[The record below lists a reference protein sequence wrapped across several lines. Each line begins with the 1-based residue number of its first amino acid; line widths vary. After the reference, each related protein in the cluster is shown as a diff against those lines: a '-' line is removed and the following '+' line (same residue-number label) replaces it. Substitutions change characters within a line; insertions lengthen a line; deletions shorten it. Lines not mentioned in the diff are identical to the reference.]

1 MLEAMQSALTGLMA
15 WQHLGFMMLGIAV
28 GLAVGILPGLGG
40 IAGMSLLMPFIYG
53 MDLISAIAMLIGM
66 VAVIPTGDT
75 FTSVLM
81 GIPGSSASQ
90 ATVLDGYPL
99 AKKGQAA
106 RALSAAFTSSL
117 LGGIFGAILLTGFV
131 VVARPLILAFST
143 AELFMLAVLGLSVV
157 GVLSG
162 LSVVRGVVACG
173 LGIMVGAIG
182 AAPATGESRFDFEL
196 SYLEDGIP
204 LVIIGLGLFAI
215 PELCDLIRRSRPIA
229 NASPLGGGWIQG
241 LKDTFRH
248 WFIVLRCS
256 TLGTIIGAIPGL
268 GGGVV
273 DWIAYGHVVQSS
285 KDTSQFGKGDIRGVI
300 APESANNALQGGAL
314 MPTLLFGIPGSGSMA
329 VFLGGMALLGMQPG
343 PSMVTTELNLT
354 YTIAWTLALA
364 SVIGAAI
371 CFFLAAPISR
381 LTHIP
386 FNLIAPFMLMIICF
400 AAFQARRDLNDL
412 LLLFVV
418 GIVGIYMRRFGWPRP
433 AFLVGFVLSGQVE
446 NYLYQAVQFY
456 GWGFIQ
462 RPGVLIIAALTA
474 ISLLLAIRTR
484 VSEDGVASTGAASS
498 PKDHQAG
505 KGFGPL
511 GGVTVR
517 ERLPQLLFAVLA
529 LATFTYALI
538 DTLGMSFLGS
548 VFPMYTSI
556 LMVIFSAWLV
566 WTLWK
571 GKPGH
576 SSHYDQEVA
585 AHASG
590 ASDGT
595 TLWSA
600 LKWFVF
606 LFGMTALIGF
616 ILSITIFIMSF
627 LLARTPLSVM
637 KSLIYTGCCV
647 GFMSVLGHF
656 LVLDF
661 PAGVLQ
667 HYVAM
672 PWPLK

>member
-1 MLEAMQSALTGLMA
+1 MLEAMQTAFTGLMA

-90 ATVLDGYPL
+90 ATVLDGYPF

-106 RALSAAFTSSL
+106 RALSAAFMSSMI
-117 LGGIFGAILLTGFV
+117 GGLFGAVLLTGFV
-131 VVARPLILAFST
+131 IVAKPVILAFST

-162 LSVVRGVVACG
+162 ASVVRGVVACG

-182 AAPATGESRFDFEL
+182 GAPATGESRFDLEME
-196 SYLEDGIP
+196 YLQDGIP

-215 PELCDLIRRSRPIA
+215 PELCDLMRRDKPIA
-229 NASPLGGGWIQG
+229 NSSNLGSGWLQG
-241 LKDTFRH
+241 MKDTFKN
-248 WFIVLRCS
+248 WFLVLRCS

-273 DWIAYGHVVQSS
+273 DWIAYGHVVQST

-343 PSMVTTELNLT
+343 PSMVTTDLNLT

-364 SVIGAAI
+364 SIIGALI
-371 CFFLAAPISR
+371 CFFLAAPISK

-418 GIVGIYMRRFGWPRP
+418 GILGIYMRRFGWPRP

-446 NYLYQAVQFY
+446 NYLYQAIQFY
-456 GWGFIQ
+456 GWGFVQ
-462 RPGVLIIAALTA
+462 RPGVLVLAALTV
-474 ISLLLAIRTR
+474 ISLLLAVRNR
-484 VSEDGVASTGAASS
+484 VSDDGAVFNSQASS
-498 PKDHQAG
+498 SGEVAAVIKT
-505 KGFGPL
+505 GPL
-511 GGVTVR
+511 GGLTVR
-517 ERLPQLLFAVLA
+517 ERWPQLAFAIIILVV
-529 LATFTYALI
+529 FSYALI
-538 DTLGMSFLGS
+538 DTIKLSFLGA
-548 VFPMYTSI
+548 VFPLSTSI
-556 LMVIFSAWLV
+556 IMVVFSLWFV
-566 WTLWK
+566 WTLWA

-590 ASDGT
+590 ASDGS
-595 TLWSA
+595 TLWPS
-600 LKWFVF
+600 LRWFIF
-606 LFGMTALIGF
+606 LFGTTALIGF
-616 ILSITIFIMSF
+616 ILSVTLFMMSY
-627 LLARTPLSVM
+627 LLARTQLGLLKSVF
-637 KSLIYTGCCV
+637 YTACCI
-647 GFMSVLGHF
+647 GFMTMLGHF

-667 HYVAM
+667 HFVAM

>member
-1 MLEAMQSALTGLMA
+1 MLDAMQTAFSGLMA
-15 WQHLGFMMLGIAV
+15 WQHIGFMMLGIAV

-53 MDLISAIAMLIGM
+53 MDMISAIAMLIGM

-106 RALSAAFTSSL
+106 RALSAAFTSSM
-117 LGGIFGAILLTGFV
+117 LGGLFGAILLTGFV

-162 LSVVRGVVACG
+162 ASVIRGVVACG

-182 AAPATGESRFDFEL
+182 AAPATGESRFDLEL
-196 SYLEDGIP
+196 DYLQDGIP

-215 PELCDLIRRSRPIA
+215 PELCELIRRSKPIA
-229 NASPLGGGWIQG
+229 TSSRLGSGWLQG
-241 LKDTFRH
+241 MKDTFSN
-248 WFIVLRCS
+248 WFLTLRCS
-256 TLGTIIGAIPGL
+256 MLGTILGAIPGL

-343 PSMVTTELNLT
+343 PSMVTTDLNLT

-364 SVIGAAI
+364 SIIGALI
-371 CFFLAAPISR
+371 CFFLASPISK
-381 LTHIP
+381 LTHVP

-418 GIVGIYMRRFGWPRP
+418 GILGIYMRRFGWPRP

-446 NYLYQAVQFY
+446 NYLYQALQFY
-456 GWGFIQ
+456 GWGFVQ
-462 RPGVLIIAALTA
+462 RPGVLIIGALA
-474 ISLLLAIRTR
+474 VISLLLAMRAR
-484 VSEDGVASTGAASS
+484 VSEDGAVSSMKSTTSQDVKRLGT
-498 PKDHQAG
+498 
-505 KGFGPL
+505 L
-511 GGVTVR
+511 GGVNVR
-517 ERLPQLLFAVLA
+517 ERLPQLIFAIIIFLV
-529 LATFTYALI
+529 FVYAVT
-538 DTLGMSFLGS
+538 DTIKLSFLGG
-548 VFPMYTSI
+548 VFPLWTSI
-556 LMVIFSAWLV
+556 IMVVFSMWLV
-566 WTLWK
+566 VTLWV
-571 GKPGH
+571 GQPGH

-585 AHASG
+585 AHVSG

-595 TLWSA
+595 TLWPS
-600 LKWFVF
+600 LRWFIF

-616 ILSITIFIMSF
+616 ILSVTIFIMSF
-627 LLARTPLSVM
+627 LLVRTQLGVF
-637 KSLIYTGCCV
+637 KSLIYTGCCI
-647 GFMSVLGHF
+647 GFMVFLGHF

>member
-1 MLEAMQSALTGLMA
+1 
-15 WQHLGFMMLGIAV
+15 
-28 GLAVGILPGLGG
+28 
-40 IAGMSLLMPFIYG
+40 
-53 MDLISAIAMLIGM
+53 
-66 VAVIPTGDT
+66 
-75 FTSVLM
+75 
-81 GIPGSSASQ
+81 
-90 ATVLDGYPL
+90 
-99 AKKGQAA
+99 
-106 RALSAAFTSSL
+106 
-117 LGGIFGAILLTGFV
+117 
-131 VVARPLILAFST
+131 
-143 AELFMLAVLGLSVV
+143 
-157 GVLSG
+157 
-162 LSVVRGVVACG
+162 
-173 LGIMVGAIG
+173 
-182 AAPATGESRFDFEL
+182 
-196 SYLEDGIP
+196 
-204 LVIIGLGLFAI
+204 
-215 PELCDLIRRSRPIA
+215 
-229 NASPLGGGWIQG
+229 
-241 LKDTFRH
+241 
-248 WFIVLRCS
+248 
-256 TLGTIIGAIPGL
+256 
-268 GGGVV
+268 
-273 DWIAYGHVVQSS
+273 
-285 KDTSQFGKGDIRGVI
+285 
-300 APESANNALQGGAL
+300 
-314 MPTLLFGIPGSGSMA
+314 
-329 VFLGGMALLGMQPG
+329 
-343 PSMVTTELNLT
+343 
-354 YTIAWTLALA
+354 
-364 SVIGAAI
+364 
-371 CFFLAAPISR
+371 
-381 LTHIP
+381 
-386 FNLIAPFMLMIICF
+386 MLMIICF

-456 GWGFIQ
+456 GWGFVQ

-484 VSEDGVASTGAASS
+484 VSEDGVTSTGAASS
-498 PKDHQAG
+498 PKDHQAA
-505 KGFGPL
+505 KSVGPL

-517 ERLPQLLFAVLA
+517 ERLPQLFFAVLA
-529 LATFTYALI
+529 LAAFTYALI

-556 LMVIFSAWLV
+556 LMVFFSAWLV
-566 WTLWK
+566 WTLWR

-627 LLARTPLSVM
+627 LLSRTPLGVM
-637 KSLIYTGCCV
+637 KSLIYTACCV

>member
-1 MLEAMQSALTGLMA
+1 
-15 WQHLGFMMLGIAV
+15 
-28 GLAVGILPGLGG
+28 
-40 IAGMSLLMPFIYG
+40 
-53 MDLISAIAMLIGM
+53 
-66 VAVIPTGDT
+66 
-75 FTSVLM
+75 M
-81 GIPGSSASQ
+81 GIPGSSGSQ

-106 RALSAAFTSSL
+106 RALSAAFSASM
-117 LGGIFGAILLTGFV
+117 LGGLFGALLLTGFV

-162 LSVVRGVVACG
+162 KSVVRGIVACG
-173 LGIMVGAIG
+173 LGIMLGAVGG
-182 AAPATGESRFDFEL
+182 APATGESRFDLNME
-196 SYLEDGIP
+196 YLQDGIP

-215 PELCDLIRRSRPIA
+215 PELCDLMRRNTSIA
-229 NASPLGGGWIQG
+229 NNSTLGSGWLMG
-241 LKDTFRH
+241 LKDTVKN
-248 WFIVLRCS
+248 WFVTLRCS
-256 TLGTIIGAIPGL
+256 ALGTVIGAIPGL

-343 PSMVTTELNLT
+343 PSMVTTDLNLT
-354 YTIAWTLALA
+354 YTIAWTLAIA
-364 SVIGAAI
+364 SIVGALI
-371 CFFLAAPISR
+371 CFFLARPISR
-381 LTHIP
+381 LTFIP

-418 GIVGIYMRRFGWPRP
+418 GILGIYMRRFGWPRP

-446 NYLYQAVQFY
+446 NYLYQALQFY
-456 GWGFIQ
+456 GWGFVQ
-462 RPGVLIIAALTA
+462 RPGVLIIGALA
-474 ISLLLAIRTR
+474 IISLTLAARAR
-484 VSEDGVASTGAASS
+484 VSDDGAVSIGAKPPKGEGEPVAA
-498 PKDHQAG
+498 HV
-505 KGFGPL
+505 PL

-517 ERLPQLLFAVLA
+517 ERMPQLIFALLILA
-529 LATFTYALI
+529 AFTYGLL
-538 DTLGMSFLGS
+538 DTIKLSFLGG
-548 VFPMYTSI
+548 VFPLWTSI
-556 LMVIFSAWLV
+556 IMVSFSLWLV
-566 WTLWK
+566 WRIWA
-571 GKPGH
+571 GRAGH
-576 SSHYDQEVA
+576 SAHYDQEVA

-590 ASDGT
+590 MSDGT
-595 TLWSA
+595 TLWPS
-600 LKWFVF
+600 LRWFVF

-616 ILSITIFIMSF
+616 ILAVTIFIMSF
-627 LLARTPLSVM
+627 LLARTRFGVV
-637 KSLIYTGCCV
+637 KSTIYTMCCI
-647 GFMSVLGHF
+647 GFMATLGHF

-661 PAGVLQ
+661 PAGLLQ
-667 HYVAM
+667 HYVEL